1 MVDTGW
7 IGVIVT
13 VIVIGRSYSS
23 SVLDEVSSDT
33 FWSIF
38 LAIFEVVLD
47 MQKEIIKVFLRH
59 LLVSNRSNFLAVIA
73 KGLLLAFESIVLA

>member
-23 SVLDEVSSDT
+23 SVLDELFPDT
-33 FWSIF
+33 FWRIF
-38 LAIFEVVLD
+38 LAVLEVVLD
-47 MQKEIIKVFLRH
+47 MREEFIKVFLRH
-59 LLVSNRSNFLAVIA
+59 LFVSNRSNFLAVIA
-73 KGLLLAFESIVLA
+73 ESLLCAFEFIVLA